1 MRQLPDMKV
10 AYWYP
15 KPIPMNCEEKELIK
29 ICRDKMGI
37 DPAQGKAFLFFDSKK
52 TQIQLFFLDGTS
64 SQKITKLVPKEGFSM
79 SITTRNEKYI
89 QIDGSEL
96 QEFFKQ

>member
-1 MRQLPDMKV
+1 MKV

-37 DPAQGKAFLFFDSKK
+37 DPAQGKVFVFFDSKK

-64 SQKITKLVPKEGFSM
+64 SQRRALDVDHDKK
-79 SITTRNEKYI
+79 
-89 QIDGSEL
+89 
-96 QEFFKQ
+96 